1 MGHGPEWRDGC
12 LLIATMELRPSGI
25 VQLPVVKRDH
35 ADSGGRK
42 VIGPGT
48 DRRSRGD
55 WLAGH
60 RRISRGSRAMSNV
73 SLHAQPLAR

>member
-12 LLIATMELRPSGI
+12 LLIATMELRPSDI
-25 VQLPVVKRDH
+25 VQLPAVKRDH
-35 ADSGGRK
+35 ADSGGRQ
-42 VIGPGT
+42 VIDSGT

-55 WLAGH
+55 WLTGH
-60 RRISRGSRAMSNV
+60 RRISHGGRIMSNV